1 MLSMFNKI
9 LGTIAF
15 IGGCILLLSPIQA
28 RRVDYFI
35 FSLSF
40 GIALTYFGLKMLN
53 YL

>member
-9 LGTIAF
+9 FGAMAF
-15 IGGCILLLSPIQA
+15 IVGCILLLGPINTK
-28 RRVDYFI
+28 RVDYFI

-40 GIALTYFGLKMLN
+40 GIALIYFGLKMLN